1 MRKVLLATVAVCAVM
16 IGGLTVQASP
26 YGDHPGPGW
35 RSSTELQSRLASQGW
50 LVDRVKADD
59 GQWEVY
65 GRDPNGNYVEA
76 KYDPYTLQ
84 QTKLEYKS
92 GPKPGSTPGPD
103 WRPAS
108 ELQGQLSSQGWQV
121 HSIKAEKGQYEVKGV
136 DPQGQYVE
144 AYYDPRTLQQTYSK
158 VKGGPGYYG
167 KPKKD
172 KRWDVDEP
180 GKDEGKGKDKGKSR
194 DKDRG
199 GKDRDR
205 GGKGGGG
212 GKGK

>member
-1 MRKVLLATVAVCAVM
+1 MRRILLASVAAVALT
-16 IGGLTVQASP
+16 IGSSALRASP
-26 YGDHPGPGW
+26 YDDQPGPDW
-35 RSSTELQSRLASQGW
+35 RPASELQNQLTSQGW
-50 LVDRVKADD
+50 QVDRIKADD

-76 KYDPYTLQ
+76 KYNPYTLQ

-108 ELQGQLSSQGWQV
+108 ELQSQLTSQGWQV
-121 HSIKAEKGQYEVKGV
+121 REIKAEKGQYEVKGTN
-136 DPQGQYVE
+136 PQGQYVE
-144 AYYDPRTLQQTYSK
+144 AYYDPRTLEQTSMK
-158 VKGGPGYYG
+158 VKSGSSSGPS

-172 KRWDVDEP
+172 KRRDAD
-180 GKDEGKGKDKGKSR
+180 GR
-194 DKDRG
+194 DK

-205 GGKGGGG
+205 GGKGG
-212 GKGK
+212 KNK